1 MGGIMKRT
9 KHSFLF
15 SIIVTMFV
23 FFCIMSIVKLQ
34 IEVNSQTAE
43 NQSLKEENEHIKYE
57 IDQYNNDLET
67 PKDKEYY
74 EEKAREKLNLRLPEE
89 IIFYNDLI
97 N

>member
-1 MGGIMKRT
+1 MRRT

-15 SIIVTMFV
+15 SIIVAMFV
-23 FFCIMSIVKLQ
+23 LFCVMSIVKLQ
-34 IEVNSQTAE
+34 IDINT
-43 NQSLKEENEHIKYE
+43 QSAANNVLREENDHIRYE
-57 IDQYNNDLET
+57 IDEYKNDLDS
-67 PKDKEYY
+67 PKDDEYY

>member
-1 MGGIMKRT
+1 MKRS

-23 FFCIMSIVKLQ
+23 FFCIMSIIKLQ
-34 IEVNSQTAE
+34 IEVNSQNAQ
-43 NQSLKEENEHIKYE
+43 NQDLREEIDHLNYE
-57 IDQYNNDLET
+57 IDQYGNDLEN
-67 PKDKEYY
+67 PKDREYY

>member
-1 MGGIMKRT
+1 MKRT

-34 IEVNSQTAE
+34 IEVNSQTAQ
-43 NQSLKEENEHIKYE
+43 NQALIEENEHIRYE
-57 IDQYNNDLET
+57 IDQYNNDLEN
-67 PKDKEYY
+67 PKDREYY

>member
-1 MGGIMKRT
+1 MKRT

>member
-1 MGGIMKRT
+1 MKRT

-15 SIIVTMFV
+15 TVIVTMFV
-23 FFCIMSIVKLQ
+23 FFCVMSIVKLQ
-34 IEVNSQTAE
+34 IEINTQSAA
-43 NQSLKEENEHIKYE
+43 NQNLREENDHLKYE
-57 IDQYNNDLET
+57 IDQFNNDLSAE
-67 PKDKEYY
+67 KDDDYY

>member
-1 MGGIMKRT
+1 MKRT

-34 IEVNSQTAE
+34 IEVNSQTAD

>member
-1 MGGIMKRT
+1 MKRT

-34 IEVNSQTAE
+34 IEVNSQNAQ

-67 PKDKEYY
+67 PKDREYY
-74 EEKAREKLNLRLPEE
+74 EEKARDKLNLRLPEE

>member
-1 MGGIMKRT
+1 MKRT

-23 FFCIMSIVKLQ
+23 FFCIMSIIKLQ
-34 IEVNSQTAE
+34 IEVNSQNAQ
-43 NQSLKEENEHIKYE
+43 NQDLREEIDHLNYE
-57 IDQYNNDLET
+57 IDQYGNDLEN
-67 PKDKEYY
+67 PKDREYY

>member
-1 MGGIMKRT
+1 MKRT

-43 NQSLKEENEHIKYE
+43 NQALKEENEHIKYE

>member
-1 MGGIMKRT
+1 MKRT

-34 IEVNSQTAE
+34 IEVNSQTAQ
-43 NQSLKEENEHIKYE
+43 NQSLKEENEHIRYE
-57 IDQYNNDLET
+57 IDQYQNDLDT

>member
-1 MGGIMKRT
+1 MKRT

-34 IEVNSQTAE
+34 IEVNSLTAE